1 MIHHPDERNQLA
13 LLHDRH
19 KNFSIEVYD
28 HKYSRNSTKLK
39 EAQKELEQTAIDI
52 EALMRKLGI

>member
-28 HKYSRNSTKLK
+28 HKDDTDTKILK
-39 EAQKELEQTAIDI
+39 EAKKNFEQTSREI
-52 EALMRKLGI
+52 EEMMQRLGI

>member
-1 MIHHPDERNQLA
+1 MIHHPDERDQIA

-28 HKYSRNSTKLK
+28 HKDDTDTKKLK
-39 EAQKELEQTAIDI
+39 EARKNLEQTAREV
-52 EALMRKLGI
+52 EALMKRLGI